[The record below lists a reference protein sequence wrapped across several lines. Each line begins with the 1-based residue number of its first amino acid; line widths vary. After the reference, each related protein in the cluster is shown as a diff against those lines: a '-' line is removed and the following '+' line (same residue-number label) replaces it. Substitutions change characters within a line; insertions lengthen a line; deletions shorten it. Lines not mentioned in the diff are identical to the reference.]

1 MNGEAMSHAEE
12 LYYLDILYH
21 YLADQYARMHDAELL
36 HAIKI
41 VRERS
46 EYLMKNRSADKAA

>member
-1 MNGEAMSHAEE
+1 MSHAEE

-36 HAIKI
+36 HAIEI

>member
-1 MNGEAMSHAEE
+1 MSHAEE
-12 LYYLDILYH
+12 LYYLDVLYH

-36 HAIKI
+36 HAMEI

-46 EYLMKNRSADKAA
+46 EYLMKKRSSEKAA